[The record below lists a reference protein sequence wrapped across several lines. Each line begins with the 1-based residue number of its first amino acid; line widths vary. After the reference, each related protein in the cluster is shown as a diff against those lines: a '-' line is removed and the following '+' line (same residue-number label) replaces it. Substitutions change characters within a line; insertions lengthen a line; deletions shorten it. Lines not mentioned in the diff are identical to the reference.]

1 VLNTLY
7 EVLIYLEDRGEVALD
22 ELSGWKKRQVRGA
35 LGRLE
40 REGWV
45 IKRKQNG
52 RTFYRLS
59 PNGQREIDR
68 LLSYL
73 RARDRS
79 WDGSWRLVMFDI
91 PEKQRGLRDK
101 LRRALLTLGMGIFQG
116 SVWVSPR
123 DIKKQVFSEAE
134 RIGIPKGRLVFFE
147 AEAHD
152 DDSVARAWDLEKLNR
167 SYKDFISDAKKLT
180 KSKETFRFEGKKLIF
195 DYALIISQDPRL
207 PDEFLPRDWAEDDA
221 HKTYQ
226 RIRRLIV

>member
-1 VLNTLY
+1 MNTLY

-22 ELSGWKKRQVRGA
+22 ELGDWKKRQVRGA

-45 IKRKQNG
+45 VKRKDVA

-59 PNGQREIDR
+59 PDGQKEIDR

-73 RARDRS
+73 RNRDRS

-101 LRRALLTLGMGIFQG
+101 LRRALLGLGMGIFQG

-123 DIKKQVFSEAE
+123 DIRKDVFTVSE
-134 RIGIPKGRLVFFE
+134 RIGIPTGRLVFFE

-152 DDSVARAWDLEKLNR
+152 DALVGIAWNLDELNEA
-167 SYKDFISDAKKLT
+167 YKDFISRAKKLT
-180 KSKETFRFEGKKLIF
+180 QSKNTYRFEGKKLIF
-195 DYALIISQDPRL
+195 DYALTLSQDPRL
-207 PDEFLPRDWAEDDA
+207 PDEFLPKDWAEDDA
-221 HKTYQ
+221 YKTYQ